1 MNAKGIL
8 FSATAA
14 TSFMTAFSYLLSES
28 QKKNYREPELLATL
42 LENRWPDL
50 QRQQALPASW
60 ATHYALGIIW
70 AIAHELI
77 LENTPL
83 KPNTSSSLL
92 LGAFG
97 GLTGIVIWG
106 MLFKSNPQPPKIHY
120 RSFYRQLVLAQLIFS
135 ATVVILHKDK

>member
-1 MNAKGIL
+1 MNANRIL
-8 FSATAA
+8 LTGTAA
-14 TSFMTAFSYLLSES
+14 TSIMTAFSYLLSGKEN
-28 QKKNYREPELLATL
+28 KNYREPELLTFL

-50 QRQQALPASW
+50 QRKQAFPAGW

-83 KPNTSSSLL
+83 KPNTSSALL

-135 ATVVILHKDK
+135 TTVVILHKDK